1 ADRKFKRPFRSA
13 GRPSPALPAGVSA
26 VPAALAACL
35 WLVPAGWGMAQ
46 SQVISRAREGAR
58 LQTEGGPPCPAPRL
72 GRLAA
77 GAATRLGTG
86 YAVETM
92 GAASDPSAR
101 DVWHVHVFSVCPQ
114 HRGHPLYTRTWRVL
128 TPSTLRATATA

>member
-1 ADRKFKRPFRSA
+1 
-13 GRPSPALPAGVSA
+13 
-26 VPAALAACL
+26 
-35 WLVPAGWGMAQ
+35 
-46 SQVISRAREGAR
+46 

-72 GRLAA
+72 GGLAA

-101 DVWHVHVFSVCPQ
+101 GVWHVHVFSVCPQ
-114 HRGHPLYTRTWRVL
+114 PRGSSALPFPMTTPKILSQRMKLPIYPCKDLYGLLQCPYGQIYDVVIAMDHLENTQR
-128 TPSTLRATATA
+128 PP